1 MRAGVAAALRLAEGV
16 ALADALDT
24 GDPAA
29 WLELDEGVRVAGRS
43 GPSAVGRERSA
54 GEHALLTA
62 LAADDPLSDARLAVA
77 LCHRDGRVRHRAL
90 GRVAGR
96 PALLPLVVVR
106 CTDWAEP
113 VRARARDR
121 LAEALDAVT
130 AAPLAPL
137 IRRLGD
143 RHRGDFAL
151 GLLGDVLRRAPRERL
166 APLLASGDRAV
177 RRFAYGLAVEEGFLS
192 PAELARAAARD
203 DDTVVQTLCADA
215 ALTAI
220 THDTA
225 AEVLDALLG
234 ARSPRA
240 RSAGVTALRRLGRP
254 DRALDFLAD
263 RSALVRACARYV
275 LRQHGTDP
283 LSWYRARCAEAADP
297 VLPPGAAIGLAECGT
312 RADAALLWPLS
323 DHPAPGVRARA
334 VAGLRTLDVTDV
346 RRMWRMLDDPAP
358 GVVREATLA
367 LLPSAAGLPGQELVR
382 RLDPARPRWVRV
394 SAWRLL
400 HAHGEVVR
408 LRAAVALLGGP
419 DERLRTRAAAVVRRA
434 LRWGA
439 GSRAEPEV
447 ALLLARGRALLG

>member
-16 ALADALDT
+16 ALPDALDT

-29 WLELDEGVRVAGRS
+29 WLELDEGVRAAGWS
-43 GPSAVGRERSA
+43 GPSAGER
-54 GEHALLTA
+54 ALLTA
-62 LAADDPLSDARLAVA
+62 PAADGPLSDARLAVA

-121 LAEALDAVT
+121 LAEALDSVT

-137 IRRLGD
+137 ILRLGD
-143 RHRGDFAL
+143 RHRGDFAM
-151 GLLGDVLRRAPRERL
+151 GLLGDVLRRAPRDHL

-203 DDTVVQTLCADA
+203 DDAVVQTLCADA
-215 ALTAI
+215 ALTAV

-225 AEVLDALLG
+225 AKVLDALLG

-240 RSAGVTALRRLGRP
+240 RSAGVTALRRLDRP
-254 DRALDFLAD
+254 DRAVDFLAD

-283 LSWYRARCAEAADP
+283 LPWYRARCAEPADP
-297 VLPPGAAIGLAECGT
+297 SLPPGAAIGLAECGT
-312 RADAALLWPLS
+312 RADAALLWPLL

-367 LLPSAAGLPGQELVR
+367 LLPSAAELPERELVR
-382 RLDPARPRWVRV
+382 RLDPALPRWVRV

-434 LRWGA
+434 LGWGA
-439 GSRAEPEV
+439 GSRSEPE
-447 ALLLARGRALLG
+447 AARLLARGRALLG

>member
-1 MRAGVAAALRLAEGV
+1 MREGIAAALRLVEG
-16 ALADALDT
+16 AAPADVLDT

-29 WLELDEGVRVAGRS
+29 WLELDEGVRAVEWS
-43 GPSAVGRERSA
+43 GPSAHGWERSA
-54 GEHALLTA
+54 DERALLAA
-62 LAADDPLSDARLAVA
+62 LAAGDPLSDARLAVA
-77 LCHRDGRVRHRAL
+77 LCHRDGRVRYRAL

-121 LAEALDAVT
+121 LTEALDAVT

-137 IRRLGD
+137 VRRLGD
-143 RHRGDFAL
+143 RHRGDFAM

-203 DDTVVQTLCADA
+203 GDAVVQTLCADA
-215 ALTAI
+215 ALTSV

-240 RSAGVTALRRLGRP
+240 RSAGVTALRRLDRP
-254 DRALDFLAD
+254 DRAADFLAD

-283 LSWYRARCAEAADP
+283 LPWYRARCAGAADP

-312 RADAALLWPLS
+312 RADAALLWPLL

-400 HAHGEVVR
+400 YAHGEVAR

-419 DERLRTRAAAVVRRA
+419 DERLRTRAEAVVRRA
-434 LRWGA
+434 LRWGV
-439 GSRAEPEV
+439 GSRSEPEV
-447 ALLLARGRALLG
+447 VRLLVRGRALLG